1 MAKNK
6 TMSCPRC
13 GAWTDI
19 YDSRSPDPNVRRRKY
34 VCANLHRFVTISEE
48 VFIGFLDDQKEV
60 PPTLGKG
67 EHVGTGG

>member
-19 YDSRSPDPNVRRRKY
+19 YDSRSPEPGVQRRKY
-34 VCANLHRFVTISEE
+34 VCANLHRFVTITEE
-48 VFIGFLDDQKEV
+48 TFMGFLDEQKEIRQQV
-60 PPTLGKG
+60 GKG
-67 EHVGTGG
+67 EHLGTGG